1 MHTGRGGPVGIIDV
15 AGLSKHFAVKK
26 VAGKKQ
32 TLRAVDGVT
41 FSVKEG
47 SVFSIVGESGCGKS
61 TVARLV
67 VRLIAPTEGNIFFEG
82 KDIRELRGTGLRE
95 FRESVQI
102 IFQDPFASLNP
113 RMTIFDAVSE
123 PLRIHKIAPKAELK
137 ERVVKLI
144 TSVGLQPDIL
154 DRYPH
159 EFSGGQRQRICIARA
174 LAVSPAVIVADE
186 PLSALDVS
194 IQAQIL
200 NILRELRERQRISF
214 LFISHDLRVV
224 RYFSDEIAVMYLG
237 KIVEHAESEALF
249 SNPLHPYTVVLLSS
263 APKLRPDG
271 TGRIVLKGDV
281 PSPIDIPP
289 GCPFHPRC
297 PKRFEPC
304 DRIVPRL
311 EEPTAKGS
319 SGRLVSCHLWNPY

>member
-1 MHTGRGGPVGIIDV
+1 VGIIDV
-15 AGLSKHFAVKK
+15 AGLSKHFPVRKM
-26 VAGKKQ
+26 AGGTQ
-32 TLRAVDGVT
+32 TLKAVDGVT
-41 FSVKEG
+41 FSVKKG

-67 VRLIAPTEGNIFFEG
+67 LRLITPTQGQILFEG
-82 KDIRELRGTGLRE
+82 KDIRELKGASLRE

-123 PLRIHKIAPKAELK
+123 PLRIHKVVPKGELK
-137 ERVVKLI
+137 VRVVSLI
-144 TSVGLQPDIL
+144 TSVGLQPEIL

-174 LAVSPAVIVADE
+174 LAVSPGVIVADE

-200 NILRELRERQRISF
+200 NILRDLKERQRISF

-237 KIVEHAESEALF
+237 RIVEHAEAEELF
-249 SNPLHPYTVVLLSS
+249 NNPLHPYTVVLLSS
-263 APKLRPDG
+263 APKLKPDARER
-271 TGRIVLKGDV
+271 TVLKGDV

-297 PKRFEPC
+297 PRRFEPC

-311 EEPTAKGS
+311 EEPAAKGFP
-319 SGRLVSCHLWNPY
+319 GRLVSCHLWNPY